1 MNEHI
6 ETEKAEQLAGEYFGN
21 GYHCAESV
29 VRALLDTMGEDSQRV
44 IPYSTAF
51 GGGFGET
58 FMETCGVISGS
69 LIVIGHKY
77 GRKQQGDS
85 WKEAG
90 LLGRTVVERFL
101 KLHGTCNCGLLRNR
115 FGEEY
120 QMDLCREVVIQGTK
134 SLTTILNGKVAE
146 DNASGEHCPEKCTSC
161 S

>member
-1 MNEHI
+1 MTKRI
-6 ETEKAEQLAGEYFGN
+6 ETEKAAQLAGEYFGN

-29 VRALLDTMGEDSQRV
+29 VQALLEVMGEDGQDI

-58 FMETCGVISGS
+58 FMEACGVISGS

-77 GRKQQGDS
+77 GRKQQGDN

-90 LLGRTVVERFL
+90 LLGREVVERFT
-101 KLHGTCNCGLLRNR
+101 KLHGTCNCGLLRSR
-115 FGEEY
+115 FGEED

-134 SLTTILNGKVAE
+134 SLTTILNEKFEEENVS
-146 DNASGEHCPEKCTSC
+146 NEHCQEKCTSC

>member
-1 MNEHI
+1 MDEHI
-6 ETEKAEQLAGEYFGN
+6 ETEKAVQLAGEYFGN
-21 GYHCAESV
+21 GYHCAEAV
-29 VRALLDTMGEDSQRV
+29 LRALLDTMGEDGQSIV
-44 IPYSTAF
+44 PYSTAF

-58 FMETCGVISGS
+58 FMEACGVISGS

-90 LLGRTVVERFL
+90 LLGRSVVERFM

-115 FGEEY
+115 FGEED

-134 SLTTILNGKVAE
+134 NLATILNEKVEE
-146 DNASGEHCPEKCTSC
+146 DTVSGEKCQEKCVSC